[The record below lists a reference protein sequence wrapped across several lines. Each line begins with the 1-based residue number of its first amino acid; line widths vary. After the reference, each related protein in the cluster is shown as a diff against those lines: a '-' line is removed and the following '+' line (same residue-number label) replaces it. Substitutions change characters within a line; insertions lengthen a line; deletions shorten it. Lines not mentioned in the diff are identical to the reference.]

1 VFLREYW
8 LDEEMLSGVGG
19 MKIGDMVRIS
29 SKTDGDIDGKLATV
43 IEDVDENL
51 RSGRMCYTKVIV
63 MISGIPKVRYLC
75 PDSLELVG

>member
-1 VFLREYW
+1 
-8 LDEEMLSGVGG
+8 
-19 MKIGDMVRIS
+19 MVRIS

-51 RSGRMCYTKVIV
+51 RSGRMCYTKVFLMV
-63 MISGIPKVRYLC
+63 SGVPVFRYLC

>member
-1 VFLREYW
+1 
-8 LDEEMLSGVGG
+8 MLSR
-19 MKIGDMVRIS
+19 GDMVRIS

-51 RSGRMCYTKVIV
+51 RSGRMCYTKVFLMV
-63 MISGIPKVRYLC
+63 SGVPLIRYLC